1 VLQMDQ
7 PELQGNR
14 HRVVLPQ
21 YGVIFE
27 MRVKITKLQRVIRG
41 LDPVWD
47 AGSDR
52 RAAVLNRAE
61 GESNDRAVVERGV
74 G

>member
-1 VLQMDQ
+1 MGQ

-27 MRVKITKLQRVIRG
+27 MKVKITKLQRVIRG
-41 LDPVWD
+41 LDPGRTQEAIDVQQF
-47 AGSDR
+47 
-52 RAAVLNRAE
+52 
-61 GESNDRAVVERGV
+61 
-74 G
+74 

>member
-1 VLQMDQ
+1 MGQ

-27 MRVKITKLQRVIRG
+27 MKVKITKLQRVIRG
-41 LDPVWD
+41 LDPGWD
-47 AGSDR
+47 AGSD
-52 RAAVLNRAE
+52 
-61 GESNDRAVVERGV
+61 
-74 G
+74 